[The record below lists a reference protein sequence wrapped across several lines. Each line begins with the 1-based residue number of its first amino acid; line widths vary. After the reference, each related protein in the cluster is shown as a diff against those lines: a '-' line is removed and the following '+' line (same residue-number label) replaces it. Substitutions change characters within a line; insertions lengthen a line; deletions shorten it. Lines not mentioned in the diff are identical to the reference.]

1 MYVKAIRVSKK
12 YLALGIAITAVI
24 FWFNAEFITGLL
36 CINKLEPIYQGNTQV
51 KKMAFACNVFWGEE
65 YLPGMLEIFQREN
78 VRVTFFLGGS
88 WVKKHPE
95 LVKEMALKGHELANH
110 SFSHPHPNN
119 LSKEQNKEQVLQTET
134 LIFSVA
140 QQKTVLY
147 APPYGEFNQSVLQ
160 AADELGYKTIMW
172 TVDTVDWK
180 KPSPEVI
187 KARVLK
193 KAQNGAIVLM
203 HPTEPTL
210 AALPELISELKQ
222 QGYVLEP
229 VSSIIK

>member
-1 MYVKAIRVSKK
+1 IRVSKK

>member
-210 AALPELISELKQ
+210 AALPELISELKR

>member
-12 YLALGIAITAVI
+12 YLALGIAITTVI

-36 CINKLEPIYQGNTQV
+36 CVNKLAPIYQGNTQI

-65 YLPGMLEIFQREN
+65 YLPRMLEIFQREN
-78 VRVTFFLGGS
+78 VSVTFFLGGS

-95 LVKEMALKGHELANH
+95 LAKEMALKGHELGNH

-119 LSKEQNKEQVLQTET
+119 LSKEQNKEQILQTEA

-140 QQKTVLY
+140 KQKTVLY

-172 TVDTVDWK
+172 TIDTVDWK

-193 KAQNGAIVLM
+193 KAQNGAIVLI

-210 AALPELISELKQ
+210 EALPGIISELKQ
-222 QGYVLEP
+222 QGYVLES